1 GNGPVVD
8 ARRRRVGPGWT
19 GRVVDRDLAEEG
31 HAAHHHDA
39 DVAGALDDLV
49 AGGPEPDLAGDVVV
63 LDRDGGGGRRAEGGT
78 AGGTGQ
84 HEDEGLVQLHQGVVQ
99 DGDGDRL
106 RYVAG
111 VEGHGPH
118 GGGVVG
124 ARQRAV
130 VAGRVGDRDVA
141 RQVGAR

>member
-84 HEDEGLVQLHQGVVQ
+84 HEDEGLVQLTRVSFRMGMEIVFDMSPALKVTVPT
-99 DGDGDRL
+99 
-106 RYVAG
+106 VA
-111 VEGHGPH
+111 V
-118 GGGVVG
+118 
-124 ARQRAV
+124 
-130 VAGRVGDRDVA
+130 
-141 RQVGAR
+141 